1 MSLPQGDPT
10 FIKNKEKFFIEVAKT
25 IARAS
30 SHPAAPGACV
40 IVRDREIIGEGRSVL
55 TASKIEIDCI
65 SAAIGATSKRCTPT
79 VGATIY
85 STCYPFMTLVFQCH
99 QMGINRIVVLA
110 HEWEPFYKDEF
121 RRAARLSRDLQVT
134 IETYFDKDDP
144 RFDPNPQVPED
155 NPFATD
161 EYDPQVVND
170 IPDEDAISI

>member
-1 MSLPQGDPT
+1 MAVPQGDPT
-10 FIKNKEKFFIEVAKT
+10 YIKNKEQFFIEVAKT

-30 SHPAAPGACV
+30 SHPVAPGACV

-55 TASKIEIDCI
+55 TASKVEIDCI
-65 SAAIGATSKRCTPT
+65 SVAIGATSKRGTPT

-85 STCYPFMTLVFQCH
+85 STRYPFTTPIFQCH

-144 RFDPNPQVPED
+144 RFESNPQSFEQ
-155 NPFATD
+155 NPFETD

-170 IPDEDAISI
+170 IPDEDSISI